1 MQGATD
7 FHHHVATPG
16 CPYPDGL
23 FAHAAAFDTAVDL
36 FTAHPSPSQ
45 FPMTRLLGARQG
57 LPAWLLHRLHDVHA
71 LQRQGLKAPILPQA
85 TADRQRI
92 RGRVSEALIMD
103 ASRMSLTQ
111 EQEAERRLDQ
121 ENVFPHV
128 PLVLAAI
135 TRFLFS
141 RILGA
146 WDGALGAVMTTRG
159 RFGQPLRVLRPSA
172 GVVLPPYPGV
182 RAKPPYDDRVHPLRC
197 AGCCAT
203 QEVNHEST
211 ASPWTGASHTNV
223 HGAVAWDSV

>member
-1 MQGATD
+1 MMQGATD

-23 FAHAAAFDTAVDL
+23 FAHAAAFDTAGDL

-159 RFGQPLRVLRPSA
+159 TVWTASAGAEAISRGGPSSIPRRSRQASIRRQGASPKVRRVLR
-172 GVVLPPYPGV
+172 
-182 RAKPPYDDRVHPLRC
+182 H
-197 AGCCAT
+197 
-203 QEVNHEST
+203 
-211 ASPWTGASHTNV
+211 TGSNT
-223 HGAVAWDSV
+223 